1 MLKIFFPPKSFYPI
15 MRRVLAER
23 KLFLPKFIASIHS
36 VTMTKTQ
43 EMVSNMKRVP
53 IQKYLDILKEKLHD
67 EYLLVDKLKKIR
79 MIPLSR

>member
-1 MLKIFFPPKSFYPI
+1 